1 MTIKEYVSAIN
12 EPFINENATDFI
24 PNFLITEE
32 FQTIL
37 TDTIMLK
44 YSDLKLRVTSSEN
57 IKSICNSIYRMYAYK
72 YEKLYKTLS
81 LEYNPIENYSMIETN
96 NISKTINKGE
106 GKTTNTID
114 SQDETTE
121 TLNTTGSRNGT
132 AENQVSPYETNEYKN
147 ESRTISNSNEN
158 GNENRTINNSS
169 ELTNTI
175 IENSKTDSESENY
188 ELSRSGNIGVTTSQQ
203 MIESER
209 KVALFSLYELVAKDI
224 MKEICIYMGVCYEC

>member
-1 MTIKEYVSAIN
+1 MTIKEYVSTTN
-12 EPFINENATDFI
+12 KPFINENKTDFI

-32 FQTIL
+32 FQTVL

-57 IKSICNSIYRMYAYK
+57 IKSICNSIYRMFAYK

-81 LEYNPIENYSMIETN
+81 LEYNPIENYSMTETN
-96 NISKTINKGE
+96 NSSKTINKGE
-106 GKTTNTID
+106 AKTTNTTD
-114 SQDETTE
+114 SQNETTE
-121 TLNTTGSRNGT
+121 TANTTGSKNGT
-132 AENQVSPYETNEYKN
+132 TENQVAPYETSNYNNESKILNNVSENAN
-147 ESRTISNSNEN
+147 ESRTINNSNE
-158 GNENRTINNSS
+158 I
-169 ELTNTI
+169 TNI
-175 IENSKTDSESENY
+175 LIEDSKTDSEQENY
-188 ELSRSGNIGVTTSQQ
+188 KLTRSGNIGVTTSQQ